1 MTGMM
6 IGFVIWSALGGVFI
20 GLGIYSLFSKKAIG
34 FWANVK
40 AFEVTDIKKYNA
52 AMAKLFCTFGI
63 VLMVLGVPLLS
74 GQNSAWILLSVAG
87 MMIESIIAMI
97 VYTMVIEKKYRKN
110 RKN

>member
-1 MTGMM
+1 MT
-6 IGFVIWSALGGVFI
+6 IGFVIWSALGCVFI

-63 VLMVLGVPLLS
+63 VLMVLGVPLLP

-87 MMIESIIAMI
+87 LMIESIIAMI